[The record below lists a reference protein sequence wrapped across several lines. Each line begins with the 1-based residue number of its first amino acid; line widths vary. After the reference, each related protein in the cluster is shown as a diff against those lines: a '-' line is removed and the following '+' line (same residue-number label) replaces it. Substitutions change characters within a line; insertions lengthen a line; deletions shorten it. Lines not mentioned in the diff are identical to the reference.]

1 MFGALQPPE
10 RRRSAS
16 RLDHL
21 DDMGVRAKPSSGRQL
36 IESYGGGGFRV
47 AGVRHSGSVL
57 VFPAE
62 TLIWPVA
69 DATAI
74 SVATLRP
81 VVERADRA
89 RILVIGS
96 GRSFSPR
103 PTALDSELRA
113 AGIQLE
119 WMDTGAACR
128 TYNVLTLEDRD
139 VAAALIAVE

>member
-1 MFGALQPPE
+1 
-10 RRRSAS
+10 
-16 RLDHL
+16 
-21 DDMGVRAKPSSGRQL
+21 MGITAKPSAGPQL

-57 VFPAE
+57 IFPEE
-62 TLIWPVA
+62 TVTWPIT
-69 DATAI
+69 DANAI
-74 SVATLRP
+74 SVASLQP
-81 VVERADRA
+81 FLQRADRA

-103 PTALDSELRA
+103 PAALDSELRA

-128 TYNVLTLEDRD
+128 TFNVLILEGRE
-139 VAAALIAVE
+139 VAAALIAVD